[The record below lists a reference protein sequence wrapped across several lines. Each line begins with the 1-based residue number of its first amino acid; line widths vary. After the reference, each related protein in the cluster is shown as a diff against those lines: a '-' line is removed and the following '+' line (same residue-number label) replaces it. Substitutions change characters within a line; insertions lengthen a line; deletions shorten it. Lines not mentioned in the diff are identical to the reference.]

1 MASSG
6 TWVCIAPGTTHQA
19 AETEASLEIRWYR
32 REQETGMDQKYI
44 LNISY
49 WTEDREYI
57 DSVPNDRIE

>member
-1 MASSG
+1 MVSSG

-19 AETEASLEIRWYR
+19 AEIEIRWYR
-32 REQETGMDQKYI
+32 REQETGLNQKGI

-57 DSVPNDRIE
+57 DSVPNDRTE